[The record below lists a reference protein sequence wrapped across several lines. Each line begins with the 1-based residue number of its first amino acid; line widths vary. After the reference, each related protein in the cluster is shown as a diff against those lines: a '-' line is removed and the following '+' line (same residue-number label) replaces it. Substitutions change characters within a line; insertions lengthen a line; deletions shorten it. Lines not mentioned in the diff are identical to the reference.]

1 MLPIDVYKFEPLFK
15 QNKVYKL
22 NLIAAFSVWSLQDQ
36 YKLLYCSG
44 ETIIHDNLS
53 LFLTCYKLHMH
64 IMCAYM

>member
-1 MLPIDVYKFEPLFK
+1 MPWTEVASCMLPIDVYKFESLFK

-44 ETIIHDNLS
+44 ETIIHDN
-53 LFLTCYKLHMH
+53 
-64 IMCAYM
+64 